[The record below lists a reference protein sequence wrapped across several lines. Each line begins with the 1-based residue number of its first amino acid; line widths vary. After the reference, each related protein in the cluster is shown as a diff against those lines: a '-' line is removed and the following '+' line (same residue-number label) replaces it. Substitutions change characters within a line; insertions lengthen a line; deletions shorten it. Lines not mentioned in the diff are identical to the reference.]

1 MTPLPQPL
9 YNPHLRDPL
18 GSADSKGLITLL
30 ESALTRSIPPN
41 SFIIRTYK
49 NRGVPPR
56 YSVRPQTR
64 SATVPSIR
72 LKKKSPPRR
81 TITTATEETSR
92 MSPGGWPRPVMAH
105 RKPSITPAIGFN
117 PYSHR
122 HFSGT
127 SVLGYATGDANIQNC
142 TRNGITYRTSRY
154 SAFSAD
160 NHNPTPSAVKNASAS
175 KAGSHSA
182 ASVGRIP

>member
-1 MTPLPQPL
+1 MTPFPKPL

-30 ESALTRSIPPN
+30 EPALTRPVSPN

-56 YSVRPQTR
+56 HSVRPQTR

-72 LKKKSPPRR
+72 LKKKSPPRK
-81 TITTATEETSR
+81 TVTTATAETSR
-92 MSPGGWPRPVMAH
+92 MSPGGRPRPAMAH
-105 RKPSITPAIGFN
+105 RKPAITPAIGFN

-122 HFSGT
+122 HLSGT
-127 SVLGYATGDANIQNC
+127 SVLGYATGDANIQNWMA
-142 TRNGITYRTSRY
+142 NGIT
-154 SAFSAD
+154 
-160 NHNPTPSAVKNASAS
+160 
-175 KAGSHSA
+175 
-182 ASVGRIP
+182 